1 MSGNFDAIVI
11 GGDASGLAAAV
22 YLAKAGLET
31 VLLEKRETVGAPSD
45 PVLYALDPRVVK
57 ELRLV
62 RHGLGFA
69 FRDLS
74 LVTLRAGSP
83 PLSVP
88 RDSRHP
94 ARGVAALSPA
104 DAEALPHYRN
114 TLFALA
120 RALRPSWWDGCPLGE
135 TLAALNTAQ
144 RDLAE
149 RLTVASAAA
158 FTASWFETDALRAA
172 LAFDAVRAGFAP
184 TEPGSALALAWA
196 AAQEMCGMQGAS
208 ALPRGGGLV
217 AALALAAQ
225 KAGAEI
231 RTAATAHSLMMANGH
246 VAGVE
251 LTTGERLDA
260 PLVLST
266 LSRRHTLSLAPVAA
280 HGLGTAR
287 RNGPQPLAD
296 ACLVLSLNRQSDVGA
311 AFLQPG
317 HRNIVAE
324 RPDAYAAALCA
335 ARLGQMPEEPV
346 LELVL
351 PEAEPSAGT
360 SRIPLHVRSWPMPP
374 DADRNHDNLIRVVA
388 AALERLAPGFSGRIA
403 SCDVLASHERD
414 PSTVARLAAS
424 AAERIATAVPGLF
437 LCGTAA
443 EPAHAISC
451 RAARQAARMAL
462 AWRRAQR

>member
-1 MSGNFDAIVI
+1 MSGSFDAVVI
-11 GGDASGLAAAV
+11 GGDAGGLAAAA
-22 YLAKAGLET
+22 YLAKAGLKT
-31 VLLEKRETVGAPSD
+31 VLLEKGEAVSALSD
-45 PVLYALDPRVVK
+45 PVLYALDPRVVR
-57 ELRLV
+57 ELRLF
-62 RHGLGFA
+62 RHGLAFA

-114 TLFALA
+114 TLFGLA
-120 RALRPSWWDGCPLGE
+120 RALRLSWWDGRPLAE
-135 TLAALNTAQ
+135 TLAALNPSQ

-149 RLTVASAAA
+149 HLTVASATA
-158 FTASWFETDALRAA
+158 FTASRFETDALRAA

-208 ALPRGGGLV
+208 ALPRGGGLM

-225 KAGAEI
+225 KAGVEI
-231 RTAATAHSLMMANGH
+231 RTVSAVHRLTIANGR
-246 VAGVE
+246 VVGAE
-251 LTTGERLDA
+251 LTSGEQIDA

-266 LSRRHTLSLAPVAA
+266 LSRHRTLALAPVALR
-280 HGLGTAR
+280 GLGAAQ

-296 ACLVLSLNRQSDVGA
+296 ACLLFSLNPQPDIGA
-311 AFLQPG
+311 AFTQPG

-324 RPDAYAAALCA
+324 RPDSYATALAAM
-335 ARLGQMPEEPV
+335 RLGRLPEDPV
-346 LELVL
+346 LELAA
-351 PEAEPSAGT
+351 PERPGDVPAG
-360 SRIPLHVRSWPMPP
+360 RLQLHVRAWPVPP
-374 DADRNHDNLIRVVA
+374 EAQSNRDNLIRVVA
-388 AALERLAPGFSGRIA
+388 ATLERLAPGFSDRIV
-403 SCDVLASHERD
+403 SCDVLAPQERD
-414 PSTVARLAAS
+414 PSSLARLTAG
-424 AAERIATAVPGLF
+424 AAERIETGVPGLF
-437 LCGTAA
+437 LCGMAA
-443 EPAHAISC
+443 EPAHATSC

-462 AWRRAQR
+462 AWRKAQR